1 MAVQNVLPDPR
12 DRVLIIVE
20 GSDDK
25 KILTAIFRK
34 IQMEPKARIIQSGGI
49 SNIPQT
55 IKQEYR
61 NHDRILVIVDSDRD
75 PPEKRAKD
83 LYHKIWEALNQ
94 EGFSEESTQ
103 NYFYRLKSRD
113 GSILDIIIYPLF
125 PEDYDQIPCNDRL
138 SSECSERLNALV
150 RSWPSE
156 LLSLVFPALL
166 NQSVLIKFCEIPA
179 LSNQSTLIYNKFCE
193 IIDLLIRQ
201 NFPIPTVKF
210 AIRLIGNLA
219 GNYGSN
225 GDIAAKII
233 ENMDDGL
240 FQKQFG
246 RLIGLVQH
254 MLKSKP

>member
-103 NYFYRLKSRD
+103 NYFYRLK
-113 GSILDIIIYPLF
+113 Y
-125 PEDYDQIPCNDRL
+125 E
-138 SSECSERLNALV
+138 
-150 RSWPSE
+150 
-156 LLSLVFPALL
+156 
-166 NQSVLIKFCEIPA
+166 
-179 LSNQSTLIYNKFCE
+179 
-193 IIDLLIRQ
+193 
-201 NFPIPTVKF
+201 
-210 AIRLIGNLA
+210 
-219 GNYGSN
+219 
-225 GDIAAKII
+225 
-233 ENMDDGL
+233 
-240 FQKQFG
+240 G
-246 RLIGLVQH
+246 RIH
-254 MLKSKP
+254 S